1 MISIYIVAII
11 CWAIVGILNIINYVN
26 NRKCSWLDY
35 WLVYGVL
42 IITLI
47 DEIFEKLV

>member
-1 MISIYIVAII
+1 MIPISIAALVI
-11 CWAIVGILNIINYVN
+11 WLIVGGLNLARRITK
-26 NRKCSWLDY
+26 RECSWLDY

-42 IITLI
+42 IINLI

>member
-1 MISIYIVAII
+1 MISISIAVLVL
-11 CWAIVGILNIINYVN
+11 WLIVGGLNLARCITKRECN
-26 NRKCSWLDY
+26 

-42 IITLI
+42 IVNLI